1 MVGLNPWK
9 TNAYSSLRSKNTKL
23 TKNMYLTIHKDMNRK
38 MYLIELYL
46 HGLSMEISVPHSNDI
61 SPFLLTVLF
70 SVKNLEDPFL
80 QNSGTSSFLSLL
92 KGGTHGGQNQNLM
105 PTFEYFVIKFFH

>member
-1 MVGLNPWK
+1 
-9 TNAYSSLRSKNTKL
+9 
-23 TKNMYLTIHKDMNRK
+23 MYLHS
-38 MYLIELYL
+38 
-46 HGLSMEISVPHSNDI
+46 LSMEISVPHSYDI

-80 QNSGTSSFLSLL
+80 QNSGTSSFLPLL
-92 KGGTHGGQNQNLM
+92 KGRAHGGQNQNLM